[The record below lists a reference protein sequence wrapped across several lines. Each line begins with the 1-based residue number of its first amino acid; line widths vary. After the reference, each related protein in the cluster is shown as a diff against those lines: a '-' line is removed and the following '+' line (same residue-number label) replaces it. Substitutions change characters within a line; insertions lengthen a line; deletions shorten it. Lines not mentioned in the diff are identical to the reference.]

1 MITKENYITASFID
15 NDRKTIEVLLSDD
28 KNEKV
33 IPIIIEYNLEHPTCQ
48 ELLKV
53 VDLDQLH
60 ENTHTKIQESQ
71 KDFEEM
77 AMRIAKKKGIVFN
90 ELKLDTKFY
99 PTLIDAIF
107 KEVENEDHLF
117 ALKLALFEVDK
128 IRDSEN
134 AELKGAIRKSESKSE
149 AMMYAL
155 KIICGK

>member
-33 IPIIIEYNLEHPTCQ
+33 IPIIVEYNLEHPTCQ

-90 ELKLDTKFY
+90 ETKLDTKFY

-117 ALKLALFEVDK
+117 ALKLALFEVEK
-128 IRDSEN
+128 IRDSKDDEG
-134 AELKGAIRKSESKSE
+134 KKKIRQSKNKLDVLRAAFDLMS
-149 AMMYAL
+149 
-155 KIICGK
+155 